1 MLINE
6 SVSSTLLLFFAAAG
20 RGFGVGGVGGWGVFL
35 SLFCNFS
42 LIVRF
47 IRGFFHYL
55 YATAIHRVGLS
66 QVLYFLSLYLVVD
79 GTWRGHS

>member
-20 RGFGVGGVGGWGVFL
+20 RGLGVGGRGVFL

-79 GTWRGHS
+79 GAWRGHS